1 MITAE
6 TMDVFEGAAFLSIH
20 PDTLKAFARAG
31 DVPAYRP
38 GRKLV
43 FLRSEL
49 LDFLKSK
56 KYQCHSTSA
65 KTQRITIADSRS
77 AVRKLDAL
85 LGPVTEE
92 KRPSL
97 KIVSAATPGGR

>member
-1 MITAE
+1 
-6 TMDVFEGAAFLSIH
+6 MDVEEGAAFLSIH

-77 AVRKLDAL
+77 AVRRLDAR
-85 LGPVTEE
+85 LGPITA
-92 KRPSL
+92 KPLPNL
-97 KIVSAATPGGR
+97 KIISGGNTGGQ